1 MKVLDNITNIGD
13 VIRLGMGMAGVAGIL
28 FLIFLSPLLI
38 GQILQWVSIGM
49 ENFKLSPPIISAFLY
64 VCLMV
69 GAYVKQ
75 KVHCFYMVSRD
86 TWLINIL
93 IACAVPFTAW
103 NYFTNV

>member
-1 MKVLDNITNIGD
+1 MKELDNIHSIGD
-13 VIRLGMGMAGVAGIL
+13 VLRLGMGMVGVLGWL

-49 ENFKLSPPIISAFLY
+49 ENFKVTPPVISAFLY

-69 GAYVKQ
+69 GAYIKQ
-75 KVHCFYMVSRD
+75 KTNICYLVTRD